1 MSFLDYSDE
10 RFPRVALS
18 EVWPMLAH
26 DLSSRFADLGRLELA
41 DDARRLSIPA
51 QTLDGASENF
61 SFLAF
66 SFPRLTRE
74 ERLAMAFQADE
85 EEFEL
90 AAAGAKVRVVLDN
103 FGRINWLYVTGAP
116 DHFEPLQAALRAHRG
131 DRQ

>member
-1 MSFLDYSDE
+1 MSFLGYSDE
-10 RFPRVALS
+10 RFPRVELS
-18 EVWPMLAH
+18 KVWSTLAH
-26 DLSSRFADLGRLELA
+26 DLSARFADLGRLELA

-51 QTLDGASENF
+51 QTLDGAPASF

-74 ERLAMAFQADE
+74 ERFAMEFQVDE

-103 FGRINWLYVTGAP
+103 FGRINWLYVAGAP